1 MKDFVGQF
9 VYYLLF
15 ISSLDSFTSSSS
27 SSYKDRRTFS
37 SHLDS
42 RVRFCHFHMN
52 KARAFVSVDHA
63 ALKLNHGQV
72 GVVIGYRFARGEAPI
87 FLEVFTEKDV
97 KPGESVSLKCMSTG
111 NPLPQITWKLDG
123 FPLDSMKNVRIGD
136 YVTNENYVIS
146 FVNISSVSVEIGGT
160 YSCTASS
167 DISTIENVAPLRVS
181 GPPYVRPMGNLTLV
195 AHRSL
200 SVKCPVGGYPIVNIF
215 WEKNGKRLPNNHR
228 QMLDKNGTLV
238 VSDITKE
245 SDEGYYSCTASN
257 DEGVSSSNGFHLTI
271 QVAPK
276 VDQFV
281 LPVDIQMGQRLSIS
295 CTVIKG
301 DPPFHIEWLK
311 DGETIREDASSSIA
325 IHHLADYSSTILF
338 KAIKGEHRGNYTCLA
353 TNAVGQ
359 DSHSQMMVI
368 YAPPQWIY
376 EPGDISST
384 KGDQVWSNCQAS
396 GFPMPS
402 IIWKRAQN
410 GTTSY
415 KTIVSS
421 FRVQILDSGALFIDD
436 IQKSDAGLY
445 LCQASN
451 GVGTELSKVI
461 RISVHEGAYFT
472 SKFRSETFTKLE
484 EAKLSCEAYGEKPI
498 TIQWRKDDKPIIFE
512 PKRFVQ
518 AKYHEQKVILKDH
531 ITTEGIIS
539 ELAILDV
546 DRRDSAL
553 YSCHA
558 TNGYGKDE
566 TRIQLIVRE
575 SPDPPTDIK
584 TSDVKSRSVKVNW
597 APSFSGNSP
606 IQRYHIYLREY
617 HNEVTFSSHQNRNLT
632 IPNSE
637 TSWTIN
643 DLVPLTN
650 YTICLTAVNEIGQSE
665 PSQLVKFQTDEEV
678 PNKAPDHLKGYALS
692 SRSIKVAWN
701 SPEARYSFGKINGY
715 YVGYRPVDSGDASV
729 YKTITISDDFRPEIT
744 LTNLERKTKYE
755 IVVQAFNSKGPGI
768 LSDPI
773 LVETYH
779 QDSFCYSINNCCI
792 IDLLIL
798 ICSFLVSDPPKP
810 PKIESSTVTFTS
822 ITLEWIVESDEN
834 QITGFIIRASST
846 KNDVFEKRVTSSQ
859 FNHTLHGLFC
869 GTFYEITIRAFNSI
883 GTGDSSEPLRVKTSG
898 SVPIAPVKEMFI
910 SYINATSIEVD
921 LTSWK
926 SSGCTIK
933 HFSIKYKTQ
942 KEKMWT
948 IVSNM
953 ILMGKKTIWIDG
965 LHPQTWY
972 HLKSTAYSDAGSTD
986 AVYSLMTTHFVDK
999 ERPLLPLTYNQSY
1012 YQVFFELEILL
1023 PLVLSLMVV
1032 VAVIVLI
1039 CIMMNKRI
1047 PEQALYTNSSNL
1059 FLHLLCV
1066 SKGSPEITKGG
1077 ILSKQ
1082 VDEMGLNEFEKTR
1095 TKVIMGPD
1103 QSLIAYPSPYASVQI
1118 NGSNLTEPS
1127 LGSTIQSSTSTL
1139 KANNTLNNNG
1149 CIDQRFI
1156 EETPYATVKRTP
1168 RHCKADRNVYDYPEQ
1183 GSDGSE
1189 EDPILH
1195 NPENHPVSEPN
1206 PSDNE
1211 LTSVDSVTSHD
1222 ELTNINHFTNETMQD
1237 ENEGENDEGENDD
1250 GDRESDGNEDE
1261 DQSDSGMDDEGTIHE
1276 SDADPNFRSTH
1287 IHVDPVHSSAVVES
1301 DVFKKALSY
1310 LVRILKHSKFFEHIH
1325 SPFNGHLYYVCLKQ
1339 LLINQLNNKQ
1349 LKMDGRSI
1357 FKHGG

>member
-1 MKDFVGQF
+1 MKISLSIHIF
-9 VYYLLF
+9 YLTSILSS
-15 ISSLDSFTSSSS
+15 ISSSLSSSSSPSSSSS
-27 SSYKDRRTFS
+27 SSYKDP
-37 SHLDS
+37 
-42 RVRFCHFHMN
+42 
-52 KARAFVSVDHA
+52 
-63 ALKLNHGQV
+63 
-72 GVVIGYRFARGEAPI
+72 PI

-136 YVTNENYVIS
+136 YVTNDNYVIS

-167 DISTIENVAPLRVS
+167 ELSTIQNVAPLRVQ
-181 GPPYVRPMGNLTLV
+181 GPPFVRSMANLTLV
-195 AHRSL
+195 SHRSL
-200 SVKCPVGGYPIVNIF
+200 IVKCPVGGFPIVNIF

-228 QMLDKNGTLV
+228 QILDKNGTLI

-245 SDEGYYSCTASN
+245 SDEGYYSCSAVN
-257 DEGVSSSNGFHLTI
+257 DEGVSSTNGFHLNI

-311 DGETIREDASSSIA
+311 DGETIKETDSSSA
-325 IHHLADYSSTILF
+325 SVSIHHLADYSSTILF
-338 KAIKGEHRGNYTCLA
+338 KAVKSDHRGNYTCLA

-384 KGDQVWSNCQAS
+384 KGEQVWSNCQAS
-396 GFPMPS
+396 GFPTPS
-402 IIWKRAQN
+402 IIWKKAQN

-436 IQKSDAGLY
+436 IQKSDSGLY

-451 GVGTELSKVI
+451 GVGSELSKVI

-472 SKFRSETFTKLE
+472 SKFRSETFTKSQE
-484 EAKLSCEAYGEKPI
+484 SKLSCEAYGEKPI
-498 TIQWRKDDKPIIFE
+498 TIQWRKDDKPIIFD
-512 PKRFVQ
+512 PKR
-518 AKYHEQKVILKDH
+518 VILKDR
-531 ITTEGIIS
+531 ITAEGYSS
-539 ELAILDV
+539 ELTIMDI

-558 TNGYGKDE
+558 SNGYGKDE
-566 TRIQLIVRE
+566 TRIQLVVRE
-575 SPDPPTDIK
+575 SPDPPNDIK
-584 TSDVKSRSVKVNW
+584 TTEVKSRSVKITW
-597 APSFSGNSP
+597 SPPFSGNSP
-606 IQRYHIYLREY
+606 IQRYHIYLRE
-617 HNEVTFSSHQNRNLT
+617 HLNEVAFLGLQNRNLT

-650 YTICLTAVNEIGQSE
+650 YTICLTAINEIGQSE
-665 PSQLVKFQTDEEV
+665 PSHLVRFQTDEEV
-678 PNKAPDHLKGYALS
+678 PNKPPEHLKGYAIS
-692 SRSIKVAWN
+692 SREIRVAWN
-701 SPEARYSFGKINGY
+701 SPEARYSFGKIKGY
-715 YVGYRPVDSGDASV
+715 YIGYRPVDSGDASI

-744 LTNLERKTKYE
+744 LSNLARKTKYE

-773 LVETYH
+773 TVETYH
-779 QDSFCYSINNCCI
+779 E
-792 IDLLIL
+792 
-798 ICSFLVSDPPKP
+798 DPPKP
-810 PKIESSTVTFTS
+810 PKIQSTTVTFSS
-822 ITLEWIVESDEN
+822 ITLEWIVESEEN
-834 QITGFIIRASST
+834 QITGFIIRGSSS
-846 KNDVFEKRVTSSQ
+846 KNDVFEKRVTSGHY
-859 FNHTLHGLFC
+859 NHTLHGLFC
-869 GTFYEITIRAFNSI
+869 GTYYEITIRAFNSI
-883 GTGDSSEPLRVKTSG
+883 GVGDSTEPVKVKTSG
-898 SVPIAPVKEMFI
+898 SVPIAPVKENFI
-910 SYINATSIEVD
+910 SFTNATSIEVD

-972 HLKSTAYSDAGSTD
+972 HLKSTAFSDAGSTD
-986 AVYSLMTTHFVDK
+986 AVYGLMTNPFLEK

-1023 PLVLSLMVV
+1023 PLILSLMVV

-1047 PEQALYTNSSNL
+1047 PDQSLYSR
-1059 FLHLLCV
+1059 
-1066 SKGSPEITKGG
+1066 SPEINGKLGSSPMVNITPNK
-1077 ILSKQ
+1077 L
-1082 VDEMGLNEFEKTR
+1082 VLNDEMNLNDFEKTR
-1095 TKVIMGPD
+1095 AKQLIPGQD
-1103 QSLIAYPSPYASVQI
+1103 NQSLIVYPSPYASVQI
-1118 NGSNLTEPS
+1118 NGN
-1127 LGSTIQSSTSTL
+1127 GSGIISDPMVQQLINHHQHHHHHQSTSTL
-1139 KANNTLNNNG
+1139 KVNNHLNSNQLIIN
-1149 CIDQRFI
+1149 

-1168 RHCKADRNVYDYPEQ
+1168 RHCKSDRNLYDYPVPLNK
-1183 GSDGSE
+1183 S
-1189 EDPILH
+1189 
-1195 NPENHPVSEPN
+1195 NVHPMYS
-1206 PSDNE
+1206 
-1211 LTSVDSVTSHD
+1211 
-1222 ELTNINHFTNETMQD
+1222 
-1237 ENEGENDEGENDD
+1237 ND
-1250 GDRESDGNEDE
+1250 
-1261 DQSDSGMDDEGTIHE
+1261 
-1276 SDADPNFRSTH
+1276 
-1287 IHVDPVHSSAVVES
+1287 
-1301 DVFKKALSY
+1301 
-1310 LVRILKHSKFFEHIH
+1310 
-1325 SPFNGHLYYVCLKQ
+1325 
-1339 LLINQLNNKQ
+1339 
-1349 LKMDGRSI
+1349 
-1357 FKHGG
+1357 

>member
-27 SSYKDRRTFS
+27 SSYK
-37 SHLDS
+37 
-42 RVRFCHFHMN
+42 
-52 KARAFVSVDHA
+52 
-63 ALKLNHGQV
+63 
-72 GVVIGYRFARGEAPI
+72 GEAPI

-512 PKRFVQ
+512 PKR
-518 AKYHEQKVILKDH
+518 VILKDH

-779 QDSFCYSINNCCI
+779 QD
-792 IDLLIL
+792 
-798 ICSFLVSDPPKP
+798 PPKP

-1047 PEQALYTNSSNL
+1047 PEQALYTR
-1059 FLHLLCV
+1059 
-1066 SKGSPEITKGG
+1066 SPEITKGG

-1168 RHCKADRNVYDYPEQ
+1168 RHCKADRNVYDYPVPLNK
-1183 GSDGSE
+1183 SNVHPMYSE
-1189 EDPILH
+1189 
-1195 NPENHPVSEPN
+1195 
-1206 PSDNE
+1206 
-1211 LTSVDSVTSHD
+1211 
-1222 ELTNINHFTNETMQD
+1222 
-1237 ENEGENDEGENDD
+1237 
-1250 GDRESDGNEDE
+1250 
-1261 DQSDSGMDDEGTIHE
+1261 
-1276 SDADPNFRSTH
+1276 
-1287 IHVDPVHSSAVVES
+1287 
-1301 DVFKKALSY
+1301 
-1310 LVRILKHSKFFEHIH
+1310 
-1325 SPFNGHLYYVCLKQ
+1325 
-1339 LLINQLNNKQ
+1339 
-1349 LKMDGRSI
+1349 
-1357 FKHGG
+1357 